1 MRLRRVRLVGGG
13 DAIAVWDDDATR
25 WTAIASAIAAV
36 SDPAF
41 AELPAN
47 DMIALLAGG
56 EETREALRALCVA
69 AREHNAN
76 AEYELAPLLPVAPVL
91 MRAFANSERHWIQG
105 ARGLVRLNLPRAL
118 PAIRAIETITRRP
131 FPPLRP
137 GKLFYRKP
145 TFYLGNAL
153 TFVPS
158 GAEAP
163 WPAYTKRL
171 DFEIEL
177 GAIVVRALRDATP
190 QEARDAIG
198 GFVVVNDL
206 SARDTQWDELR
217 NGLFGPVVKTKT
229 FASAMS
235 AEIVTADEILPR
247 VRDLHADVKVNGELW
262 SSTGTGDMR
271 WSFEEMLAHASAGED
286 VHAGELLSAGTLPDG
301 CGLELDRWIAPGDEL
316 ELTIEHVGS
325 VRNRI
330 GSPR

>member
-1 MRLRRVRLVGGG
+1 MRLRRVRLAGG
-13 DAIAVWDDDATR
+13 DEAIAVWDDEATR
-25 WTAIASAIAAV
+25 WTAIPSAIAAV
-36 SDPAF
+36 GGPAF
-41 AELPAN
+41 AGLPAN

-56 EETREALRALCVA
+56 EETRETLRALCVA
-69 AREHNAN
+69 ARERDAA
-76 AEYELAPLLPVAPVL
+76 AECELVPLLPVAPVL

-118 PAIRAIETITRRP
+118 PAIRAVETVTRRP
-131 FPPLRP
+131 FPPFRP
-137 GKLFYRKP
+137 GKLFYQKP

-177 GAIVVRALRDATP
+177 GAIVVRPLRDATL
-190 QEARDAIG
+190 QQARDAIG

-206 SARDTQWDELR
+206 SARDTQWQELR

-235 AEIVTADEILPR
+235 AEIVTADDILPACATYTPR
-247 VRDLHADVKVNGELW
+247 CESTASCGAEPARPTCAGASRRCSLTPPTARTSTPE
-262 SSTGTGDMR
+262 SSYPPGRCRTAAAL
-271 WSFEEMLAHASAGED
+271 SSA
-286 VHAGELLSAGTLPDG
+286 AGSRPQT
-301 CGLELDRWIAPGDEL
+301 
-316 ELTIEHVGS
+316 S
-325 VRNRI
+325 
-330 GSPR
+330 SS